1 MELAPRARTAVHSR
15 EANEPSKTL
24 RATEAPTQKAA
35 GAITPAQ
42 HGATAHAPALKG
54 RSAAMAPQ
62 LPPLTRL
69 HPLLHSTSKAA
80 LAKGLFESLRFPNS
94 GAGAAAKFVRLAHSE
109 AHPTSR
115 FRFVYVDRSRS
126 PGGPQPAVPSTA
138 YHPQPSPAVPSGVPS
153 GPQPSPSRTRASPQ
167 PPQSSQVSRAARC
180 SPLTST
186 PSPRRAA
193 PTS

>member
-1 MELAPRARTAVHSR
+1 MHSR

-54 RSAAMAPQ
+54 RSAANAAMAPQ

-80 LAKGLFESLRFPNS
+80 LAKGLFGSLRFPNS

-109 AHPTSR
+109 AHPTS
-115 FRFVYVDRSRS
+115 
-126 PGGPQPAVPSTA
+126 PADVLDLMSETWGMELPNALISILD
-138 YHPQPSPAVPSGVPS
+138 S
-153 GPQPSPSRTRASPQ
+153 
-167 PPQSSQVSRAARC
+167 
-180 SPLTST
+180 
-186 PSPRRAA
+186 SPRPTPNPGRTARARA
-193 PTS
+193 RT